1 MTRFE
6 DQLLEQLMTEHGHQ
20 LRAPQ
25 QPAPARRRIR
35 RPVWLASGAVGVAA
49 ASTAA
54 ALALTSAPAAAAYAV
69 SEHQGALTVGVYRA
83 SGVAGANGALHKLG
97 ARIVVVPVRPGC
109 PSIDSLPRPNP
120 APHLSVMVAAGF
132 KHGHRVITVKV
143 GQPGIPAGDH
153 MILAFTGNRH
163 DALGAGGIITGRV
176 PHCVSLP
183 TGSTIP
189 GGGSGGPGTSMSQ
202 SG

>member
-6 DQLLEQLMTEHGHQ
+6 DQLLDQLMTEHGHQ
-20 LRAPQ
+20 LRAAQ

-35 RPVWLASGAVGVAA
+35 RPVWLASGALGAA
-49 ASTAA
+49 AAGTAA

-69 SEHQGALTVGVYRA
+69 SQDHGALTVGVYRA

-97 ARIVVVPVRPGC
+97 ARVVVVPVRKGC
-109 PSIDSLPRPNP
+109 PSLDSLPRPSHLL
-120 APHLSVMVAAGF
+120 HLSMMVSVDF
-132 KHGHRVITVKV
+132 KHGHRMITVNIAR
-143 GQPGIPAGDH
+143 PGIPAGVH
-153 MILAFTGNRH
+153 LILAFTGGRK
-163 DALGAGGIITGRV
+163 DALGAGGPITGPV

-189 GGGSGGPGTSMSQ
+189 GGGNSGPGSSMSQ